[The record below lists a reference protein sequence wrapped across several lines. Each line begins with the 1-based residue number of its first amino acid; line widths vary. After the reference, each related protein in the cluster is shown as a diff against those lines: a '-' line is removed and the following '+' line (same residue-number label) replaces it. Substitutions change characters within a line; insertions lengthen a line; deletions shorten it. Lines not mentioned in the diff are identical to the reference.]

1 MLAGVVA
8 GYFLAREALRL
19 LGFDPDTANH
29 WTRLLFVMAEIA
41 VALPMAVVVLV
52 SFALGAVLGVLVM
65 MPRWWRQRQAAQRVQ
80 APPPATTNAAPPA
93 STAQPPASPADLARH
108 MTDPSITIPYLE
120 P

>member
-1 MLAGVVA
+1 MKYLIWLLKAAVFFVFFA
-8 GYFLAREALRL
+8 FALNNRDEVTLHFL
-19 LGFDPDTANH
+19 LGY
-29 WTRLLFVMAEIA
+29 A

>member
-1 MLAGVVA
+1 MKYLIWLLKAAVFFVFFA
-8 GYFLAREALRL
+8 FALNNRDEVTLHFL
-19 LGFDPDTANH
+19 LGY
-29 WTRLLFVMAEIA
+29 A

-80 APPPATTNAAPPA
+80 APPPATANAAPPA